1 MDWDDRP
8 VGRLLSRR
16 EAVRLLA
23 AGGLGLGAWETLHG
37 QAASTATPQ
46 CIARPELEQGP
57 YFLDSQSVRSDIR
70 ADPATGQQKPG
81 VALALAFSVS
91 RIAAGQCAPLPG
103 ATVDVWQCDALGE
116 YSGFADPRFAA
127 SNVGAAF
134 LRGVQRTDRQ
144 GIARFT
150 TIYPG
155 WYSGRAVHIHFKIRT
170 AVAAGQAYEF
180 TSQLFMPE
188 DLNDRIHALDPY
200 VKKGRRDTPNAQDG
214 IYRQGG
220 AQLLLQPV
228 KSAAGYDTGFTIA
241 LDLSDT
247 AVGQPDGGRGR
258 GGRGG
263 PGRGG
268 PGRGRG

>member
-1 MDWDDRP
+1 MDWDDRTI
-8 VGRLLSRR
+8 GRLLSRR

-23 AGGLGLGAWETLHG
+23 AGGLGLSAWDVVRG
-37 QAASTATPQ
+37 QAGTSPAPQ
-46 CIARPELEQGP
+46 CIARPELEEGP
-57 YFLDSQSVRSDIR
+57 YFLEARAVRSDIR
-70 ADPATGQQKPG
+70 SDAGSGRPRPG
-81 VALALAFSVS
+81 VPLALAFGVS
-91 RIAAGQCAPLPG
+91 QIASGRCSPLQG

-116 YSGFADPRFAA
+116 YSGVTDARFAA
-127 SNVGAAF
+127 DNVGTTF
-134 LRGVQRTDRQ
+134 LRGVQPTDAK
-144 GIARFT
+144 GAARFT

-155 WYSGRAVHIHFKIRT
+155 WYAGRAVHIHFKIRT
-170 AVAAGQAYEF
+170 PGEAGQAYEF

-228 KSAAGYDTGFTIA
+228 KSATGYDAAFTVA
-241 LDLSDT
+241 LDLSDA

-258 GGRGG
+258 GGRRGG
-263 PGRGG
+263 PGG